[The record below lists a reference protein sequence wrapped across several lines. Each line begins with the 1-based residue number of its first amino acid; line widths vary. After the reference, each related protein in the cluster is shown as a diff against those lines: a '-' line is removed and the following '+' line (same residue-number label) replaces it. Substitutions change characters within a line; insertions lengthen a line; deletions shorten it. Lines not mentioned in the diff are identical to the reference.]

1 VGRKSSVVRAAAP
14 IKAAIDRAVKDG
26 TLSIDE
32 LRAWLLEQYPDAAIP
47 SRSAIGRYRKNW
59 EEVARDLREARG
71 IADVYAQKM
80 GDKQS
85 DIGKVTLELLG
96 TLNYRV
102 SQAMIRSDDESI
114 DTKALA
120 TLARAQQ
127 YIEDA
132 GRMSLDREARVQKA
146 ALAAATKRMEKAAK
160 QAGAGADTIDALR
173 HAIMVE
179 IAA

>member
-1 VGRKSSVVRAAAP
+1 MGRKSSVVRAAAP
-14 IKAAIDRAVKDG
+14 IKVAIDQAVKEG
-26 TLSIDE
+26 HLSIDE
-32 LRAWLLEQYPDAAIP
+32 LRAYLLAQYPDADIP

-59 EEVARDLREARG
+59 EEVARDLREARE

-102 SQAMIRSDDESI
+102 SQAMIRSNESI

-146 ALAAATKRMEKAAK
+146 ALAAASKRMEKAAK
-160 QAGAGADTIDALR
+160 KAGAGADTIDAMR